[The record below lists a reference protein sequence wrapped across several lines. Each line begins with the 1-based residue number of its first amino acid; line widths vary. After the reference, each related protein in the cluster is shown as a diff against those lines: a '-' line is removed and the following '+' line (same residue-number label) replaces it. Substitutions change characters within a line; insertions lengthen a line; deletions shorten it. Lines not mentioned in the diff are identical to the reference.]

1 MSAAATVGVVVP
13 AAGRDDHLRRL
24 LGGLARQ
31 THPPDDVV
39 VADMGDATAVLA
51 ASPLPVRRHPV
62 PADGPALPLAAAR
75 NAAAAATDAEVLV
88 FLDVDSLPHC
98 DLVADYAGALSRWGP
113 VLACGQVR
121 YLRQGWDDNISLQQ
135 QSDPHPAR
143 PTVVRPTIDGDR
155 PDLFWSLNFATQALT
170 WRRLGGF
177 DEDYIGYGA
186 EDTDLGWRAQAAVVP
201 LLWLPGALAF
211 HQWHPPTRLDP
222 RRTAE
227 IVGNARRF
235 RRRWGKWPMVG
246 WLTDLAADGIV
257 RFDPERDVLEVMR

>member
-1 MSAAATVGVVVP
+1 MTAAATVGVVVP

-186 EDTDLGWRAQAAVVP
+186 EDTDLGWRAQAAGVP
-201 LLWLPGALAF
+201 LLWLPGAARL
-211 HQWHPPTRLDP
+211 PPVASADAP
-222 RRTAE
+222 RSVPHCRDRGQRPSLPTP
-227 IVGNARRF
+227 VGQ
-235 RRRWGKWPMVG
+235 V
-246 WLTDLAADGIV
+246 ADGWVADRPGRRAGSCASIPSATCS
-257 RFDPERDVLEVMR
+257 R